1 MRTRRTC
8 LAAIAA
14 VATLGIAV
22 AATRDRRRP
31 VPSSQRPAAAP
42 VGAGCADVP
51 SEGEASIAGMADDR
65 AGTAAANNPDLSTFV
80 GAVDEAGLAAALD
93 LEGPFT
99 VFVPNNAAF
108 EKIPQNVI
116 DSILADADLLN
127 SILTYHVVSGQ
138 GLAPADLVAAG
149 SVETASGALLEITQ
163 EGDVISI
170 NGGEATVVC
179 GGIPVANGYLYIIDS
194 VLQPPSSD
202 VGADGSTSGPSSS
215 GPDVTAV
222 ATPGEG
228 PQGPLC
234 ATLPTEGE
242 GSIAG
247 MADDPAATAATNNP
261 ELSTLVAAIEAAGL
275 VDTLNGEGPFT
286 IFAPSN
292 EAFAAIPQADLD
304 AVPRRHRT
312 ADATSSPTTSSRASR
327 WPLPTS
333 PPAGSV
339 ATVQGGELTFSVQ
352 PDGTLSINDGD
363 ANVACSNIV
372 VGNGTV
378 HIIDQVLVPPAA

>member
-8 LAAIAA
+8 LAAIAT
-14 VATLGIAV
+14 VASLGV
-22 AATRDRRRP
+22 TFAATATSASGSSSLRP
-31 VPSSQRPAAAP
+31 TAAP

-80 GAVDEAGLAAALD
+80 GAVDEAGLASALD

-179 GGIPVANGYLYIIDS
+179 GGIPVANGYLYIIDT
-194 VLQPPSSD
+194 VLQPPSDD
-202 VGADGSTSGPSSS
+202 VGAGGSTSGPSSS

-222 ATPGEG
+222 ATPG
-228 PQGPLC
+228 
-234 ATLPTEGE
+234 
-242 GSIAG
+242 
-247 MADDPAATAATNNP
+247 
-261 ELSTLVAAIEAAGL
+261 
-275 VDTLNGEGPFT
+275 
-286 IFAPSN
+286 
-292 EAFAAIPQADLD
+292 
-304 AVPRRHRT
+304 
-312 ADATSSPTTSSRASR
+312 
-327 WPLPTS
+327 
-333 PPAGSV
+333 
-339 ATVQGGELTFSVQ
+339 
-352 PDGTLSINDGD
+352 
-363 ANVACSNIV
+363 
-372 VGNGTV
+372 
-378 HIIDQVLVPPAA
+378 

>member
-1 MRTRRTC
+1 MRIRRTR
-8 LAAIAA
+8 LAALAA

-22 AATRDRRRP
+22 ATTETSASGSVARHPT
-31 VPSSQRPAAAP
+31 AAP

-149 SVETASGALLEITQ
+149 EVETASGALLQVTQ

-202 VGADGSTSGPSSS
+202 VGADGSTSSPSSS
-215 GPDVTAV
+215 GPT
-222 ATPGEG
+222 
-228 PQGPLC
+228 
-234 ATLPTEGE
+234 
-242 GSIAG
+242 
-247 MADDPAATAATNNP
+247 
-261 ELSTLVAAIEAAGL
+261 
-275 VDTLNGEGPFT
+275 
-286 IFAPSN
+286 
-292 EAFAAIPQADLD
+292 
-304 AVPRRHRT
+304 
-312 ADATSSPTTSSRASR
+312 
-327 WPLPTS
+327 
-333 PPAGSV
+333 
-339 ATVQGGELTFSVQ
+339 
-352 PDGTLSINDGD
+352 
-363 ANVACSNIV
+363 
-372 VGNGTV
+372 
-378 HIIDQVLVPPAA
+378 